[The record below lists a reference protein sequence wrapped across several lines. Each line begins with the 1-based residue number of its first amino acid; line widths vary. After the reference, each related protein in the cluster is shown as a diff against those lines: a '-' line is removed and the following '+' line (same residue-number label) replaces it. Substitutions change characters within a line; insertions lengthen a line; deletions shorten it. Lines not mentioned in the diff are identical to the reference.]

1 MASIPL
7 LRLSLHR
14 QTPLKPLHQPYS
26 AASITAQLPNFPHP
40 LKPTLQIS
48 PRPLRP
54 RSRPSITMS
63 YSAVPATE
71 RLISAAAYCLPFFN
85 GLQYGRFLLM
95 QYPALGLV
103 LEPILPILSLYRS
116 IPYASFVAFF
126 ALYLGVV
133 RNPSFSRFVRFNSM
147 QAVVLDVLLVVP
159 LLVNRIFNPGRTGVG
174 FRLMVMGH
182 NAIFVFVVACFLY
195 SLGFCIL
202 GRTPYLPFVADAA
215 GRQLWGWV
223 VHQCTSCSS
232 AGYKWVICGKRN
244 WVAAKVYNS
253 IQLNWQMMG
262 LVLLIWLFWFVV
274 FYIYIYIYIYI

>member
-159 LLVNRIFNPGRTGVG
+159 LLVNRIFNPGRAGVG

-215 GRQLWGWV
+215 GRQL
-223 VHQCTSCSS
+223 
-232 AGYKWVICGKRN
+232 
-244 WVAAKVYNS
+244 
-253 IQLNWQMMG
+253 
-262 LVLLIWLFWFVV
+262 
-274 FYIYIYIYIYI
+274 